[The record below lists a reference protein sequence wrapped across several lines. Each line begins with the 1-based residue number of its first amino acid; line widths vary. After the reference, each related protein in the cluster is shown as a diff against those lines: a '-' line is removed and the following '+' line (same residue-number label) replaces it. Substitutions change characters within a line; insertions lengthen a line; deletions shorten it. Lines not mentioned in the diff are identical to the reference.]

1 MRRRPPSSTRA
12 DTLFP
17 YSTLFR
23 SRFSFICNTILSC
36 PTISRLLTLQLL
48 GAQRGFQFRIVFPQ
62 RRRPQARPL
71 GLAIEAYRRHE
82 AARQLPIRQF
92 KFLYPIHMSD
102 LGIGEDFGI
111 GINGSARNACRPEA
125 FQPVFTAIALEN
137 IFNYLPNHTL
147 LFDA

>member
-1 MRRRPPSSTRA
+1 MFMAIAIFFFKQKTAYELRISDWSS
-12 DTLFP
+12 DVCSSDL
-17 YSTLFR
+17 
-23 SRFSFICNTILSC
+23 
-36 PTISRLLTLQLL
+36 
-48 GAQRGFQFRIVFPQ
+48 FPQ

-111 GINGSARNACRPEA
+111 GINGSARHACRPED
-125 FQPVFTAIALEN
+125 FQPVFTTIALEN
-137 IFNYLPNHTL
+137 IFKYCQKLTL
-147 LFDA
+147 FFGAFAWRSKPAVAQ